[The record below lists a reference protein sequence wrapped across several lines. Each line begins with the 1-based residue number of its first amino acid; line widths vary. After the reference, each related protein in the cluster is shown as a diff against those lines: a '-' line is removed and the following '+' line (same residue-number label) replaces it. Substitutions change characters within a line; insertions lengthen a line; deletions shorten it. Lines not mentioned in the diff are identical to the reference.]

1 MEQTVN
7 MSFTKLLKRAVL
19 YKIGEI
25 VSAYRWQTQ
34 VFVNVHLIIIHNTTV
49 RYYLMSTTA
58 ACNIANEHRS
68 FCRRVRQMA
77 SLCAVTSSS
86 GSGLQVCNS

>member
-49 RYYLMSTTA
+49 RYYFNVNDGGMQHCKRTPVVLQTRPTDGVV
-58 ACNIANEHRS
+58 
-68 FCRRVRQMA
+68 VRCDVIQWVGPA
-77 SLCAVTSSS
+77 SV
-86 GSGLQVCNS
+86 Q